1 MTRHSILDRWC
12 DVKLSEKAQKRKF
25 QHESDEMFSKNQRVD
40 DFDGEDSDE
49 SDTCDLI
56 VLGLSFKATAN
67 DIREYFETYG
77 PLDLVELKTK
87 DSGTVFQRAVLE
99 FSPLR
104 SEGQVKNTVLCRLC
118 SEKVGQIKI

>member
-1 MTRHSILDRWC
+1 M
-12 DVKLSEKAQKRKF
+12 QKSPLP
-25 QHESDEMFSKNQRVD
+25 QDA
-40 DFDGEDSDE
+40 DE

-99 FSPLR
+99 CSPLYN
-104 SEGQVKNTVLCRLC
+104 EGQVNTVVLCTSCSVRTQYSRL
-118 SEKVGQIKI
+118 GT

>member
-1 MTRHSILDRWC
+1 MDRTFC
-12 DVKLSEKAQKRKF
+12 VFVNSMLKSPLPQ
-25 QHESDEMFSKNQRVD
+25 
-40 DFDGEDSDE
+40 DSDE

-87 DSGTVFQRAVLE
+87 DSGTVFQGAVLE
-99 FSPLR
+99 FSPLV
-104 SEGQVKNTVLCRLC
+104 SVLMHC
-118 SEKVGQIKI
+118 SVVNLWGKHFKLLN

>member
-1 MTRHSILDRWC
+1 MMKSSLP
-12 DVKLSEKAQKRKF
+12 Q
-25 QHESDEMFSKNQRVD
+25 
-40 DFDGEDSDE
+40 DSDG

-67 DIREYFETYG
+67 DIREYFESFG

-99 FSPLR
+99 FSPLCN
-104 SEGQVKNTVLCRLC
+104 EGQVETAVLCMHC
-118 SEKVGQIKI
+118 SMRAQGTGRFVCCVMSL

>member
-1 MTRHSILDRWC
+1 MDRTIC
-12 DVKLSEKAQKRKF
+12 VFVNSMLKSPLPQ
-25 QHESDEMFSKNQRVD
+25 
-40 DFDGEDSDE
+40 DSDE

-87 DSGTVFQRAVLE
+87 DSGTVFQRPVLE
-99 FSPLR
+99 FPPLCN
-104 SEGQVKNTVLCRLC
+104 EGRIVTTMHCLMHAQGTNRFHLCNVSLKSLPINSKGHRF
-118 SEKVGQIKI
+118 

>member
-1 MTRHSILDRWC
+1 MERRMSKFWRATFVS
-12 DVKLSEKAQKRKF
+12 VNSKLKSSLPQ
-25 QHESDEMFSKNQRVD
+25 
-40 DFDGEDSDE
+40 DSDE

-99 FSPLR
+99 FSPLYN
-104 SEGQVKNTVLCRLC
+104 EGQVNTVVLCTPC
-118 SEKVGQIKI
+118 SVCAQ

>member
-1 MTRHSILDRWC
+1 MRKIFSNFVC
-12 DVKLSEKAQKRKF
+12 FSESPNFTTQ
-25 QHESDEMFSKNQRVD
+25 
-40 DFDGEDSDE
+40 DSDE

-99 FSPLR
+99 SFLLC
-104 SEGQVKNTVLCRLC
+104 SEGQLKLSCYVCTAQCARTVGRAF
-118 SEKVGQIKI
+118 